1 MFHCSIQP
9 SIWKTAAGR
18 VLEKA
23 QAADWQPALWRFR
36 SKNTIVIVNSR
47 FIAISLPFDW
57 FAYTVYVVYT
67 VIIQDVDS
75 CRLLSFYPGALRTST
90 FTLSS
95 NTGEIPWNSYLPIT
109 LLSWPKLKHWS
120 RAAITMLWLSYA
132 AICSYDWVASWAM
145 YWSCICDHRSF
156 AWIQGRSAWANA
168 GHYTR
173 SYKDISWHIDA
184 IWYKYIQI
192 QNIEWVCI
200 TRKRWSQ
207 SEFCQVCQGN
217 QCTET

>member
-23 QAADWQPALWRFR
+23 QAAVWQPALRRFQP
-36 SKNTIVIVNSR
+36 KNTIVIVNSG
-47 FIAISLPFDW
+47 FIAILLPFDW
-57 FAYTVYVVYT
+57 FAYAVYVVYT

-75 CRLLSFYPGALRTST
+75 CRLLSFCPGPKDFHFHLEFKHWR
-90 FTLSS
+90 
-95 NTGEIPWNSYLPIT
+95 NSYLPTT

-120 RAAITMLWLSYA
+120 RAAITMLWLSYV
-132 AICSYDWVASWAM
+132 AICSYDWVTSWAM
-145 YWSCICDHRSF
+145 HWSCICDHRSF

-173 SYKDISWHIDA
+173 SYKDISWHI
-184 IWYKYIQI
+184 I
-192 QNIEWVCI
+192 
-200 TRKRWSQ
+200 
-207 SEFCQVCQGN
+207 
-217 QCTET
+217 